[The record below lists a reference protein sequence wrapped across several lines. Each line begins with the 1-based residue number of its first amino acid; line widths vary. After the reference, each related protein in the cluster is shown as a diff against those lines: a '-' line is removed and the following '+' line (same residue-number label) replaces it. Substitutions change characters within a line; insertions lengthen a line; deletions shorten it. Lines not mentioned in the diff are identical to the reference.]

1 MKISY
6 PKKINSN
13 RYYDNRGFFQEF
25 FKKKKFGFDV
35 IFTANSFSKK
45 NVIRGLHIQL
55 KKKQEIFLTVNKGKI
70 FDVCVDVNPKSKYF
84 SKVYINKLKEGDM
97 LYIPKFFAHG
107 FAALQNENLITYNF
121 SNYRDKNSEI
131 GIKFDDKDLNI
142 KWPIKKAILS
152 KKDRSNVSFS
162 NFLKIL
168 KF

>member
-1 MKISY
+1 MKIVY
-6 PKKINSN
+6 PKKINNN

-25 FKKKKFGFDV
+25 FKKKKFGFDI

-84 SKVYINKLKEGDM
+84 SKIYINKLKEGDT

-152 KKDRSNVSFS
+152 KKDRSNISFS
-162 NFLKIL
+162 NFLKRL
-168 KF
+168 KY

>member
-1 MKISY
+1 MKILY
-6 PKKINSN
+6 PKKISSSC
-13 RYYDNRGFFQEF
+13 YYDNRGFFQEF
-25 FKKKKFGFDV
+25 FKKKNFGFNV
-35 IFTANSFSKK
+35 IFTANSYSKK

-55 KKKQEIFLTVNKGKI
+55 KKKQEIFITVNKGEI

-107 FAALQNENLITYNF
+107 FDALKNENLINYNF

-142 KWPIKKAILS
+142 KWPIKKIILS
-152 KKDRSNVSFS
+152 KKDRSNISLRD
-162 NFLKIL
+162 FLKKL
-168 KF
+168 KS